1 VTPHTLNILLGLSTV
16 GFVVVALLYMIHLHD
31 TKWKLLSKDNKIR
44 HLESE
49 LRHYS
54 SLYFSGCACKKNH
67 ATLTAEIEL
76 LRSTVTDCRIEIES
90 TRAQRDDA
98 RREICMN
105 ATKEPYRQMCGS
117 GILLPQDAARERNWD
132 CFKERDDAQTNP

>member
-1 VTPHTLNILLGLSTV
+1 MTTHTLNILLGLSTV
-16 GFVVVALLYMIHLHD
+16 GFVVVSLLYMIHLHD

-67 ATLTAEIEL
+67 AHTEEADNSKPNEKPSSGWFSSL
-76 LRSTVTDCRIEIES
+76 LKMGVLAAIVYLAYFLYKKYKQRSKSVPVTTEVI
-90 TRAQRDDA
+90 
-98 RREICMN
+98 N
-105 ATKEPYRQMCGS
+105 
-117 GILLPQDAARERNWD
+117 
-132 CFKERDDAQTNP
+132 

>member
-1 VTPHTLNILLGLSTV
+1 MTPHNLNILLGLSTV
-16 GFVVVALLYMIHLHD
+16 GFVVVSLLYMIHLHD

-67 ATLTAEIEL
+67 AHTEALAMQAAMEH
-76 LRSTVTDCRIEIES
+76 RMDAGD
-90 TRAQRDDA
+90 TRY
-98 RREICMN
+98 E
-105 ATKEPYRQMCGS
+105 T
-117 GILLPQDAARERNWD
+117 
-132 CFKERDDAQTNP
+132 

>member
-1 VTPHTLNILLGLSTV
+1 VTPHNLNILLGLSTV
-16 GFVVVALLYMIHLHD
+16 GFVVVSLLYMIHLHD

-67 ATLTAEIEL
+67 AHTEEADSSKPNENNPIQKLWEYIPPYTTPNHPPHIEVITTTNTGDTPMTEEDPDL
-76 LRSTVTDCRIEIES
+76 LAGD
-90 TRAQRDDA
+90 TRY
-98 RREICMN
+98 E
-105 ATKEPYRQMCGS
+105 T
-117 GILLPQDAARERNWD
+117 
-132 CFKERDDAQTNP
+132 

>member
-1 VTPHTLNILLGLSTV
+1 VTPHNLNILLGLSTV
-16 GFVVVALLYMIHLHD
+16 GFVVVSLLYMIHLHD

-67 ATLTAEIEL
+67 AHTEEADSSKPNENNPIQKLWEYIPPYTAPTIVYLAYFLYKKYKQHSKPIPVTAEVI
-76 LRSTVTDCRIEIES
+76 
-90 TRAQRDDA
+90 
-98 RREICMN
+98 N
-105 ATKEPYRQMCGS
+105 
-117 GILLPQDAARERNWD
+117 
-132 CFKERDDAQTNP
+132 

>member
-1 VTPHTLNILLGLSTV
+1 MTPHTLNILLGLSTV
-16 GFVVVALLYMIHLHD
+16 GFVVVSLLYMVHLHD

-67 ATLTAEIEL
+67 THTEEADSSKTNEKPSNGWFSSLLKMGVLAAIAYLAYFLYKKYKQRSKSVPVTAEVI
-76 LRSTVTDCRIEIES
+76 
-90 TRAQRDDA
+90 
-98 RREICMN
+98 N
-105 ATKEPYRQMCGS
+105 
-117 GILLPQDAARERNWD
+117 
-132 CFKERDDAQTNP
+132 